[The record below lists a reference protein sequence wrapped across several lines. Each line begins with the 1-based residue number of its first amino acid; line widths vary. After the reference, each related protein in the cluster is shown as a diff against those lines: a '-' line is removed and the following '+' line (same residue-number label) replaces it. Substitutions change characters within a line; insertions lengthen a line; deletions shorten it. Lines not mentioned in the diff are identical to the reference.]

1 MKKISPSLILYFLSY
16 ILYLFFF
23 RIIEDKE
30 TILFFKPIILTSIT
44 FHYVVESKV
53 KKSPLHFYIIGL
65 LFISDNINLFG
76 ENFFHELSIAMYLII
91 LFILLYL
98 IVKDSK
104 LLIKGTPYDKYFGVI
119 ITILVLLFILTKIT
133 STFLFKTKFH
143 HYYLFLNYVVVLL
156 SVLILSF
163 YNLFKRKTISSKFLV
178 ATLMCLFISDFFAVI
193 NAYYFQFKPLVYL
206 SCLFEL
212 PMYYFLINYFV
223 NRDLEKIKQ

>member
-1 MKKISPSLILYFLSY
+1 MKKISPSLILHFLSY

-30 TILFFKPIILTSIT
+30 MILFFKPIILTSIT
-44 FHYVVESKV
+44 YYYVVESKV
-53 KKSPLHFYIIGL
+53 KKSALHFYIIGL

-76 ENFFHELSIAMYLII
+76 ENFFHELSIAMYLVI
-91 LFILLYL
+91 LFFLLYL

-104 LLIKGTPYDKYFGVI
+104 LLTKGTPYDKYFGVI

-143 HYYLFLNYVVVLL
+143 NYYLFLNYVVVLL

-193 NAYYFQFKPLVYL
+193 NTYYFQFKPLVYL
-206 SCLFEL
+206 SCLVEL
-212 PMYYFLINYFV
+212 PVYYFLINYFV